1 MHAWIMS
8 VCIAFLGLAA
18 SGDSSSG
25 LTNSAA
31 IGEPVRV
38 GEWGGAH
45 IAMEVSASGV
55 FLEFDCAYGR
65 IDEPLQTDT
74 DGRFEVRGV
83 LMFEAGGPVASD
95 QPPPKPHPA
104 LYRGRVDGEQMTLT
118 VILDAWGT
126 KPFGTFQ
133 LRFNYRPELE
143 KCL

>member
-1 MHAWIMS
+1 MRAWIVS
-8 VCIAFLGLAA
+8 LCIASLGFVAY
-18 SGDSSSG
+18 GDSSSG
-25 LTNSAA
+25 YNNSDG

-38 GEWGGAH
+38 GAWGGAH

-55 FLEFDCAYGR
+55 FLEFDCAHGR

-118 VILDAWGT
+118 VMLDAWGT